1 MISNLRQVLKA
12 APRSAVGAF
21 NTLGIDMTAA
31 VIGAAEDLDAPVVLG
46 IAIRRYHSVRGD
58 VLAAACRW
66 PIAYSF
72 PRRASIASWT
82 STPTT

>member
-46 IAIRRYHSVRGD
+46 IATIACAAMHSPPP
-58 VLAAACRW
+58 AA
-66 PIAYSF
+66 S
-72 PRRASIASWT
+72 
-82 STPTT
+82 